1 MRRRLAVVIASCFF
15 VAVAPYASADTAAA
29 ADRQAVLSK
38 YCFMCH
44 NEKLKSGG
52 LALSTLDLANLG
64 KNPETVSYTHLTLPT
79 NREV

>member
-1 MRRRLAVVIASCFF
+1 MRPRLVAIVAAGCFF
-15 VAVAPYASADTAAA
+15 IAAAPPASADTAAA

-52 LALSTLDLANLG
+52 AGDCKSLSIPLI
-64 KNPETVSYTHLTLPT
+64 
-79 NREV
+79 RQFI